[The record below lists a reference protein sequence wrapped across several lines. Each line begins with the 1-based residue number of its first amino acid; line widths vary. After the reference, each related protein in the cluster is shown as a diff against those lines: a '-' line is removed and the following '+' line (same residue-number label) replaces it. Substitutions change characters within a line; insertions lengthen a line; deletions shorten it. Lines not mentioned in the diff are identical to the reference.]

1 MGEGTPERTIPMRSM
16 IIRAT
21 ALSAAGLV
29 AASMIAPASAATRHK
44 RVAPAQTEQS
54 ADVVGLPVRPDWSP
68 VPSAVYQSQNQCFTD
83 EGYGRYTSCEQG
95 GF

>member
-1 MGEGTPERTIPMRSM
+1 MRSM
-16 IIRAT
+16 ITKAA
-21 ALSAAGLV
+21 ALSVAGLV

-54 ADVVGLPVRPDWSP
+54 ADVVGLPVRPDSP
-68 VPSAVYQSQNQCFTD
+68 PIPGYVYQSPNQCFTD

>member
-1 MGEGTPERTIPMRSM
+1 MRSM
-16 IIRAT
+16 ITRAT

-54 ADVVGLPVRPDWSP
+54 ADVVGM
-68 VPSAVYQSQNQCFTD
+68 TD
-83 EGYGRYTSCEQG
+83 RVGVAATPCPKPT
-95 GF
+95 